1 MIGELAPPKS
11 TGRKR
16 LGPPAYA
23 QRNHLLAALR
33 LLMESVALF
42 SWAMIAPRTVPRS
55 DGSGFS
61 CLTGFGSAS
70 SPVVTSGGV
79 DWEWQST
86 NGAMGQARLGDA
98 LGRNPTSAELEERP
112 MFGGQPV
119 ANSKESLNFLKQAR
133 QAGLRKVAVWS
144 VPQMWQ
150 CFSAYSLFS
159 YRFQLP

>member
-1 MIGELAPPKS
+1 
-11 TGRKR
+11 
-16 LGPPAYA
+16 
-23 QRNHLLAALR
+23 
-33 LLMESVALF
+33 
-42 SWAMIAPRTVPRS
+42 MIAPRTVPRS

-112 MFGGQPV
+112 MFWGQPV